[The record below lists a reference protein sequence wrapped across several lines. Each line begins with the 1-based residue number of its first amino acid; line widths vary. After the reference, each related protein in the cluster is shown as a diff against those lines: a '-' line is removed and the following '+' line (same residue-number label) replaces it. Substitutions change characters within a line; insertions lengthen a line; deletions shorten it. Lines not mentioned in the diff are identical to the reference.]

1 MKKRGT
7 TKRLTAR
14 EAPQELLEER
24 RERQRAV
31 CLALLERWVP
41 VAASAALAL
50 RTEGKSGPVID
61 EEPLEAGLKAGGFV
75 LKVLERLARIDG
87 LDAAEKRELTVT
99 ETADPAELARRV
111 RVVSPVLMARLR
123 LEGPLIKELSDEPP
137 G

>member
-1 MKKRGT
+1 MKKRP
-7 TKRLTAR
+7 TKRLPKR
-14 EAPQELLEER
+14 EVPQKLLEER

-41 VAASAALAL
+41 VAASAALKL
-50 RTEGKSGPVID
+50 RTEGKTGPVID
-61 EEPLEAGLKAGGFV
+61 EDTLEAGLKAGGFV

-87 LDAAEKRELTVT
+87 LDVAEKREVTLT

-123 LEGPLIKELSDEPP
+123 LEGPLQSSDEPP